1 MSNFLNFLKNKSSF
15 NNILTEKVKEN
26 GISKMI
32 LDNLKDIEEK
42 EVLDKYEQ
50 LSNYPDAWQMYYEE
64 LEESYEA
71 DKIKKHHDFIESLI
85 ILNKMT
91 DYDWDEY
98 LYQPVF
104 KINFNLILKHKE
116 IISENVIEVICDG
129 NHLFEDS
136 NYSITYEEMFF
147 RTFKNKIINSGG
159 WRFLKQVESKYS
171 KEFQEEMLKDD

>member
-1 MSNFLNFLKNKSSF
+1 M
-15 NNILTEKVKEN
+15 
-26 GISKMI
+26 
-32 LDNLKDIEEK
+32 DEE
-42 EVLDKYEQ
+42 
-50 LSNYPDAWQMYYEE
+50 
-64 LEESYEA
+64 
-71 DKIKKHHDFIESLI
+71 
-85 ILNKMT
+85 NKMT

-116 IISENVIEVICDG
+116 IISKNVIEMICDG

-136 NYSITYEEMFF
+136 NYSITYEEMFL
-147 RTFKNKIINSGG
+147 RTFKNKIINCGG